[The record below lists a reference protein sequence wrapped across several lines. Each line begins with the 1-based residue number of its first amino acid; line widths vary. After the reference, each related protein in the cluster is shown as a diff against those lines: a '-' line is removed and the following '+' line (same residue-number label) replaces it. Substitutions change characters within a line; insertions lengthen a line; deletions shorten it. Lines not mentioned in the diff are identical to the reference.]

1 MVAATDPDA
10 DTVPPKPETR
20 NPKPETRNPKPETPI
35 ARILLT
41 TIGSAGDV
49 HPFVA
54 IAITLRERGHEVLI
68 LTNPYFKD
76 RILGAGIGFWPLGS
90 AETYQRLIKDP
101 RLISG
106 ARSPSFVIDE
116 LITPAFAPTIDAIR
130 QIQIAFKPDVLA
142 SHHIAFGAA
151 AAAELLHI
159 PHVQCVLA
167 PLFWFSRH
175 EKIAMPSLPFP
186 DAPPLIDRA
195 LRQLARFIG
204 RHTFD
209 PAINRLRKDVGLPP
223 QRDLISRAARGGD
236 GVAPRERLSDPSKGT
251 PTLALWSPQFR
262 GTLADDPCTGTICG
276 FSTWDRPP
284 TLADDIDRERDS
296 IRWMESGAPP
306 VVVTLGSSVSHHGAD
321 VYRLA
326 AQACA
331 RAGKRALL
339 LTGGSAD
346 DSTWPEHVRAVP
358 YASYSR
364 VMPRGCVTVHH
375 AGIGTLAAA
384 MRAGVPE
391 IIIPF
396 ANDEFDNAARAQ
408 RLGVATVIKRRK
420 LTVRSLAEAISHATQ
435 NKSMVERSG
444 QLGAAMQPENGA
456 ICAADI
462 IETIVNQSRR

>member
-1 MVAATDPDA
+1 MVAATSPYA
-10 DTVPPKPETR
+10 DTVQ
-20 NPKPETRNPKPETPI
+20 PKPETPI
-35 ARILLT
+35 ARILLN

-54 IAITLRERGHEVLI
+54 IALALRERGHEVLI

-90 AETYQRLIKDP
+90 AENYQRLIKDP
-101 RLISG
+101 RLIAG
-106 ARSPSFVIDE
+106 AGSPSFVIDE

-130 QIQIAFKPDVLA
+130 QIRIAFKPDVLV
-142 SHHIAFGAA
+142 SHHIAFGAH
-151 AAAELLHI
+151 AAAELLRI
-159 PHVQCVLA
+159 PHAQCVLA

-195 LRQLARFIG
+195 LRNLARFVG
-204 RHTFD
+204 RLTFD
-209 PAINRLRKDVGLPP
+209 PAINRLRKDAGLPP
-223 QRDLISRAARGGD
+223 LRDLISRAARGGD
-236 GVAPRERLSDPSKGT
+236 GVLPHERLDHPSKGT
-251 PTLALWSPQFR
+251 PTLALWSPRFR

-284 TLADDIDRERDS
+284 MLTEDIERERET
-296 IRWMESGAPP
+296 IRWMEAGSAP
-306 VVVTLGSSVSHHGAD
+306 VVVTLGSSVSHHGAN

-326 AQACA
+326 ADACA
-331 RAGKRALL
+331 RAGERALL

-346 DSTWPEHVRAVP
+346 GSTWPEHVRAVP

-384 MRAGVPE
+384 MRAGAPE

-420 LTVRSLAEAISHATQ
+420 LSARSLADAITHAAQDEA
-435 NKSMVERSG
+435 MLDRSSR
-444 QLGAAMQPENGA
+444 LGAAMQPENGA
-456 ICAADI
+456 VRAADI
-462 IETIVNQSRR
+462 IETIISQSRR